1 MEEQLVQPAGA
12 RPGRPLPWSSMGTAG
27 RGISGSTLKLI
38 AIFTMLIDHI
48 GAIVLARILIEK
60 GMMTILMS
68 GDLNAMVAWI
78 TENATLY
85 YAYSIMRMIGRL
97 GFPIF
102 AFLLVEG
109 FQRTGNVK
117 RYVLRLGAF
126 ALISEIPFDLALSG
140 QFTELSYQ
148 NVFFTLFIGLLT
160 MVGFDAIEYKPWNK
174 ALKILL
180 CGVVLAAGMTLAQ
193 ILKTDYAA
201 IGVACIMVLYIFR
214 RKKVM
219 QIAAGA
225 VAFLWEITAPL
236 AFIPIGFYNGKRG
249 LKMKYVFYVFYPA
262 HLLILYL
269 ISMAMGYTGSAM

>member
-117 RYVLRLGAF
+117 RYVLRLGVF

-140 QFTELSYQ
+140 QFMELSYQ

-180 CGVVLAAGMTLAQ
+180 CGVVLVAGMTLAQ

>member
-140 QFTELSYQ
+140 QFMELSYQ

>member
-1 MEEQLVQPAGA
+1 MEEQLTQPAGA
-12 RPGRPLPWSSMGTAG
+12 RPGRPIPWSSMGTAG

-38 AIFTMLIDHI
+38 AIFTMLIDHF
-48 GAIVLARILIEK
+48 GGVVLARILIDR
-60 GMMTILMS
+60 GMMTILT
-68 GDLNAMVAWI
+68 GGNLNAMVAWI
-78 TENATLY
+78 TENAALY
-85 YAYSIMRMIGRL
+85 YTYTVMRMIGRL

-109 FQRTGNVK
+109 FQRTGNMK

-126 ALISEIPFDLALSG
+126 ALLSEIPFDLAFSG
-140 QFTELSYQ
+140 QILELTYQ

-174 ALKILL
+174 ALK
-180 CGVVLAAGMTLAQ
+180 VVLCAAVLGAGMFVADF
-193 ILKTDYAA
+193 LKTDYAA
-201 IGVACIMVLYIFR
+201 IGVVCIMALYIFR

-269 ISMAMGYTGSAM
+269 ISLAMGYTGSAM